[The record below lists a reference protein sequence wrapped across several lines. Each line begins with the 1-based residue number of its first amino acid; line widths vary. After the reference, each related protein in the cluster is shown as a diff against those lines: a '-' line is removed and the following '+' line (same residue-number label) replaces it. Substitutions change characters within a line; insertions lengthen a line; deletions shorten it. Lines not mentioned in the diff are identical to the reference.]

1 MDRDVVAVAAAE
13 TAAETA
19 ADYSSVDDVEDAFA
33 AAAVVVRSLDG
44 SAHLETV
51 RGDSNRDCYY
61 TDSSPNWW

>member
-1 MDRDVVAVAAAE
+1 MDRDVVAVA
-13 TAAETA
+13 AAETA

-33 AAAVVVRSLDG
+33 AAAVVVVRSLDG